1 MNELATS
8 LGRFWF
14 DVALHLW
21 QTALFVGLLALVGLA
36 LRDAPARL
44 LSWLYWCGIAKVLL
58 PLPWLGGLSARLLDS
73 VAGASALG
81 VSDRGWGGV
90 SVWIYPVR
98 LESVPADGS
107 ASLSVLWLGLAGIWV
122 LGIAICLLRRMRQ
135 GRVSFHDSEGTLSP
149 ELLAALGDAGLSS
162 HCVRIGSV
170 PAPFVS
176 GRVRPVIVLPER
188 LASLLNRE
196 ELAAV
201 LVHEREHLHRRD
213 TLRYELLFWVRAL
226 FWFYPPVWWL
236 AVRIRQTTEMACD
249 EAVVRAGFSPAAY
262 CRSLARTVEF
272 GLSHGGAVS
281 PVGILGH
288 GVSFLRRRLRRIR
301 SERRFETMLT
311 HRFALAVAAVAAVAV
326 SLLPIAPTPALL
338 AQEAP
343 STDLSRLADADLP
356 VMLNFQQAP
365 VEKILHALSRA
376 SSVEFEIAGPLPD
389 RPVDFVVARTGLA
402 DALTRL
408 GQTAHL
414 KYRVLSPDRVEV
426 RPVLLPGIDGVSQ
439 PRIISKI
446 QPVYPEQAR
455 KSGVEGKVVL
465 QALIDHDGSVSDVE
479 VLNSTD
485 EVFDDAAVDAVRQW
499 RWEPATS
506 DGKPV
511 SVYFTIVVQFSLN
524 ESSKT
529 EI

>member
-8 LGRFWF
+8 LGQVWF
-14 DVALHLW
+14 DVAAHLW
-21 QTALFVGLLALVGLA
+21 QTALFVGFLALVGLM

-44 LSWLYWCGIAKVLL
+44 LSWLYWCGIAKMLL

-73 VAGASALG
+73 VAGASTLV

-90 SVWIYPVR
+90 SVWIYPER
-98 LESVPADGS
+98 LGSVPADGS
-107 ASLSVLWLGLAGIWV
+107 TSLSVLWLGLTGIWS
-122 LGIAICLLRRMRQ
+122 LGIAVSLLRRMR
-135 GRVSFHDSEGTLSP
+135 RSRMSFHDSEGTLPP
-149 ELLAALGDAGLSS
+149 ELLAALDDAGVSTDL
-162 HCVRIGSV
+162 VRIGSV

-176 GRVRPVIVLPER
+176 GRSRPVVVLPER
-188 LASLLNRE
+188 LVSVLSRE

-201 LVHEREHLHRRD
+201 LVHEREHLRRRD

-236 AVRIRQTTEMACD
+236 ALRIRQTTEMACD

-288 GVSFLRRRLRRIR
+288 GVSFLRQRLRRIR

-311 HRFALAVAAVAAVAV
+311 HRFVLAVAAVAV

-338 AQEAP
+338 AQDAP

-365 VEKILHALSRA
+365 LEKILSALSRA
-376 SSVEFEIAGPLPD
+376 SGVEFEIAGSLPD
-389 RPVDFVVARTGLA
+389 RPVDIVVSRTRLA
-402 DALTRL
+402 DALTKL
-408 GQTAHL
+408 GRTAHL
-414 KYRVLSPDRVEV
+414 KYRVLTPSLIEV
-426 RPVLLPGIDGVSQ
+426 RPVLLSGIGDVTA
-439 PRIISKI
+439 PRIASRIE
-446 QPVYPEQAR
+446 PDYPEQAR
-455 KSGVEGKVVL
+455 KNGVEGKVIL
-465 QALIDHDGSVSDVE
+465 QAVIDDDGSVSEVE

-485 EVFDDAAVDAVRQW
+485 DVFNDAAVDAVRQW

-506 DGKPV
+506 DGDPV

>member
-1 MNELATS
+1 MNELTAS

-21 QTALFVGLLALVGLA
+21 QTALFVGLLSLVGLA

-81 VSDRGWGGV
+81 VSDRDWSGV

-98 LESVPADGS
+98 LESVPADAS
-107 ASLSVLWLGLAGIWV
+107 ASLSVLWFGLAGIWLSGV
-122 LGIAICLLRRMRQ
+122 SICLLRRMRQ
-135 GRVSFHDSEGTLSP
+135 GRVSFHDSEGALPP
-149 ELLAALGDAGLSS
+149 ELLAALDDAGLSADQ
-162 HCVRIGSV
+162 VRIGSI
-170 PAPFVS
+170 PAPFVT
-176 GRVRPVIVLPER
+176 GRARPVIVLPER
-188 LASLLNRE
+188 LASLLSRE
-196 ELAAV
+196 ERAAV

-236 AVRIRQTTEMACD
+236 ALRIRQTTEMACD
-249 EAVVRAGFSPAAY
+249 EAVVHAGFSPAAY

-311 HRFALAVAAVAAVAV
+311 HRVALAAAAVAAVAI
-326 SLLPIAPTPALL
+326 SLLPIAPTPLLL
-338 AQEAP
+338 AKDVPAE
-343 STDLSRLADADLP
+343 DLSRLTDADLP
-356 VMLNFQQAP
+356 VMLNFEKAP
-365 VEKILHALSRA
+365 VEKILQALSHA
-376 SSVEFEIAGPLPD
+376 SGVEFEIVGPLPD
-389 RPVDFVVARTGLA
+389 RPVDFVVSRTQLA

-408 GQTAHL
+408 GRTAHL
-414 KYRVLSPDRVEV
+414 KYRVLSPRRVEV
-426 RPVLLPGIDGVSQ
+426 RPVLLSGTGDVTA
-439 PRIISKI
+439 PRIASRVE
-446 QPVYPEQAR
+446 PVYPEQAR
-455 KSGVEGKVVL
+455 KNGVEGKVIL
-465 QALIDHDGSVSDVE
+465 QAVIDDDGSVSDVE

-485 EVFDDAAVDAVRQW
+485 PVFDDAAVDAVRQW

-506 DGKPV
+506 DGRPV
-511 SVYFTIVVQFSLN
+511 TVYFTIVVQFSLN
-524 ESSKT
+524 QSGSKA
-529 EI
+529 I

>member
-1 MNELATS
+1 MNELAAP
-8 LGRFWF
+8 LGQFWV

-21 QTALFVGLLALVGLA
+21 QTALFVGLLALVGLM

-44 LSWLYWCGIAKVLL
+44 LSWLYWCGIGKVLL
-58 PLPWLGGLSARLLDS
+58 PLPWLGGLSARLLNS
-73 VAGASALG
+73 IVGASTSG
-81 VSDRGWGGV
+81 VAEGGWGGV

-98 LESVPADGS
+98 FETIPSSGS
-107 ASLSVLWLGLAGIWV
+107 ASISVLWLGLIGAWL
-122 LGIAICLLRRMRQ
+122 LGVAICMLRRLRL
-135 GRVSFHDSEGTLSP
+135 GRVPIRELDGAFPP
-149 ELLAALGDAGLSS
+149 ELLAALNDAGLSPTV
-162 HCVRIGSV
+162 VRIGPA

-188 LASLLNRE
+188 LVTVLSRE

-236 AVRIRQTTEMACD
+236 ALRIRQTTEMACD

-272 GLSHGGAVS
+272 GLSHAGAVS

-311 HRFALAVAAVAAVAV
+311 HRVALAAAAAAALAV

-338 AQEAP
+338 AQDVP

-365 VEKILHALSRA
+365 LEKILYALSRA
-376 SSVEFEIAGPLPD
+376 SGVEFEIAGALPD
-389 RPVDFVVARTGLA
+389 RPVDFVVSRTRLA
-402 DALTRL
+402 DALTKLSR
-408 GQTAHL
+408 TAHI
-414 KYRVLSPDRVEV
+414 KYRVLTPSLVEV
-426 RPVLLPGIDGVSQ
+426 RPVLLSGVGDVTA
-439 PRIISKI
+439 PRIASRIK
-446 QPVYPEQAR
+446 PVYPEQAR
-455 KSGVEGKVVL
+455 KNGVEGKVIL
-465 QALIDHDGSVSDVE
+465 QAVIGDDGGISDIE

-485 EVFDDAAVDAVRQW
+485 DVFNDAAVDAVRQW

-506 DGKPV
+506 NGEPV